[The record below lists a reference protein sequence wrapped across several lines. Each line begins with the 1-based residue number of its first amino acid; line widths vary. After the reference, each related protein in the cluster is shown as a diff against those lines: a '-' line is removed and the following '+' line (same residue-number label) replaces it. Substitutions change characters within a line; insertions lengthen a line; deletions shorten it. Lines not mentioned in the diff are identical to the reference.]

1 MNLAAYIDDNDPRY
15 QDPIMK
21 AFTVINLTTSKNPMI
36 LGYIIE
42 VLYRAL
48 KYYKIW
54 DELSPLIKS
63 PIKNKLKKVIEILS
77 VIPSNITN
85 NPASNID
92 NECREIF
99 THQAARAGWTG
110 PGPQD
115 RELSSSEVR
124 RVAAA
129 CRASAA
135 PSRGP
140 KRAAHLRH
148 VRKLQER
155 FTAWFFTR

>member
-99 THQAARAGWTG
+99 THQ
-110 PGPQD
+110 
-115 RELSSSEVR
+115 E
-124 RVAAA
+124 
-129 CRASAA
+129 
-135 PSRGP
+135 
-140 KRAAHLRH
+140 KRAVLEESIKTGCIRIPAHSNF
-148 VRKLQER
+148 V
-155 FTAWFFTR
+155 TANDLLIDQRVYRRCLKQLLNKYPIVL